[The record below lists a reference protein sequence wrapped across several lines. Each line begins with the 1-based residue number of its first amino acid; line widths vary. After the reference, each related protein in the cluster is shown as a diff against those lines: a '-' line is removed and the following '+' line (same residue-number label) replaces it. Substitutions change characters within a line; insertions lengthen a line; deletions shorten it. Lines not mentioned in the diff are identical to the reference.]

1 MTDPVPTDPV
11 PTGPGPSDPPATEK
25 VLYAVDNGV
34 ATITL
39 NRPDRLNALDTEMY
53 EGLMAAFDR
62 TDADD
67 AVRAV
72 IVTGAG
78 RAFCAGADL
87 GRGGSTFS
95 YGDYT
100 GEGQAPR
107 DRGGRLVL
115 RIFRSLKPV
124 IAAINGPA
132 VGVGI
137 SMTLPMDI
145 RIIAD
150 SARVGF
156 VFAARGIVPDGAASW
171 FLPRIVGISQAL
183 EWCLTGR
190 VFPATEALTGGLVR
204 TVCPDPELM
213 PLATQLGREI
223 ATNVAPVSAVLTRQ
237 LLWQMLGADHPMTAH
252 RIDSRAI
259 YATGRM
265 ADAAEGV
272 TAVLEKRPPSWT
284 LAPSRDL
291 PEWFPWRPEPP
302 YAEE

>member
-1 MTDPVPTDPV
+1 MPETLT
-11 PTGPGPSDPPATEK
+11 
-25 VLYAVDNGV
+25 YAIADGV

-39 NRPDRLNALDTEMY
+39 NRPDRLNAFNRTMFGELLE
-53 EGLMAAFDR
+53 AFDE

-72 IVTGAG
+72 VVTGAG

-87 GRGGSTFS
+87 GGGAKTFRSTVDI
-95 YGDYT
+95 GD
-100 GEGQAPR
+100 GPVPR
-107 DRGGRLVL
+107 DTGGELVL

-132 VGVGI
+132 VGVGA

-145 RIIAD
+145 RVLAEG
-150 SARVGF
+150 AKVGF
-156 VFAARGIVPDGAASW
+156 VYAARGIVPDGAASW

-190 VFPATEALTGGLVR
+190 VFPATEALEGGLVR
-204 TVCPDPELM
+204 SLHPADEVVSVATG
-213 PLATQLGREI
+213 LAREI
-223 ATNVAPVSAVLTRQ
+223 ATNVAPVSAVITRQ
-237 LLWQMLGADHPMTAH
+237 LLWQMLGAGHPMDAH

-259 YATGRM
+259 YDTGRM

-272 TAVLEKRPPSWT
+272 SAFLEKRPARWSLTPNN
-284 LAPSRDL
+284 DL
-291 PEWFPWRPEPP
+291 PDWFPWQSEPP
-302 YAEE
+302 YRP

>member
-1 MTDPVPTDPV
+1 MPD
-11 PTGPGPSDPPATEK
+11 
-25 VLYAVDNGV
+25 AVIYSVDDGV

-39 NRPDRLNALDTEMY
+39 NRPERLNALNNELY
-53 EGLMAAFDR
+53 AGILAAFDWS
-62 TDADD
+62 DSDD
-67 AVRAV
+67 QVRAV

-87 GRGGSTFS
+87 GAGSRTFDYGARDPGG
-95 YGDYT
+95 DPDA
-100 GEGQAPR
+100 EAAHR
-107 DRGGRLVL
+107 DRGGLIVL

-145 RIIAD
+145 RVMAD
-150 SARVGF
+150 SARAGF
-156 VFAARGIVPDGAASW
+156 VFAARGIVPDAASSW

-190 VFPATEALTGGLVR
+190 VFTAAEALEGGLVR
-204 TVCPDPELM
+204 TVCPAGEVIPTATR
-213 PLATQLGREI
+213 LAREI
-223 ATNVAPVSAVLTRQ
+223 AANVAPVSAVLTRQ
-237 LLWQMLGADHPMTAH
+237 LLWQMLGADHPMAAH

-259 YATGRM
+259 YYTGQK

-272 TAVLEKRPPSWT
+272 AAFLEKRPASWT
-284 LAPSRDL
+284 LQPSTDL
-291 PEWFPWRPEPP
+291 PDWFPWRPEPP
-302 YAEE
+302 FTGI

>member
-1 MTDPVPTDPV
+1 MAEAVHYSVTD
-11 PTGPGPSDPPATEK
+11 
-25 VLYAVDNGV
+25 GV

-39 NRPDRLNALDTEMY
+39 SRPDQLNALNAEMY
-53 EGLMAAFDR
+53 HGLMGAFDR

-72 IVTGAG
+72 VVTGAG

-87 GRGGSTFS
+87 SGGAGTFD
-95 YGDYT
+95 YGPDA
-100 GEGQAPR
+100 GEEAHR
-107 DRGGRLVL
+107 DRGGMLVL

-145 RIIAD
+145 RILAD

-156 VFAARGIVPDGAASW
+156 VFARRGIVPDGASSW
-171 FLPRIVGISQAL
+171 FLPRIAGISQAL

-190 VFPATEALTGGLVR
+190 LISAGEALAGGLAR
-204 TVCPDPELM
+204 TVCPAAEVLPVATA
-213 PLATQLGREI
+213 LAAEI
-223 ATNVAPVSAVLTRQ
+223 AASAAPVSAVLTRH
-237 LLWQMLGADHPMTAH
+237 LLWQSLGADHPMVTH

-259 YATGRM
+259 YDTGRA

-272 TAVLEKRPPSWT
+272 TAFLEKRDPDWT
-284 LAPSRDL
+284 MAPSRDL
-291 PEWFPWRPEPP
+291 PGWFPWRPEPP
-302 YAEE
+302 FAE